1 MTITDRIKELCDR
14 KSITIAALERTLDF
28 GNGTIRRWSTTS
40 PSVDKLKMVADYF
53 GVNVDYLI
61 GNGLNK
67 KDYNDIAKDLE
78 KIMFDLETNED
89 SPLFYGDSIDETDKA
104 LLQNALKNALE
115 VVKIRNKEK
124 YTPKKYKE

>member
-1 MTITDRIKELCDR
+1 MTITERIKELCDR
-14 KSITIAALERTLDF
+14 KNITIAALERTLDF

-40 PSVDKLKMVADYF
+40 PSVDKLKLVADYL
-53 GVNVDYLI
+53 GVNMDYLI
-61 GNGLNK
+61 GNGLNE
-67 KDYNDIAKDLE
+67 KDHKDIAKDLE
-78 KIMFDLETNED
+78 RIMLDLETNED

-124 YTPKKYKE
+124 YTPKKYK